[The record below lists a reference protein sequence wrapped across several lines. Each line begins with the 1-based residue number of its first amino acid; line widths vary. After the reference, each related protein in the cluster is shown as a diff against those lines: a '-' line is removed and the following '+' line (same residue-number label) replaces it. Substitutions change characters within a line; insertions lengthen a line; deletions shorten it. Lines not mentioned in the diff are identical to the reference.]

1 MLLGKTKKMIEER
14 EKELQMYLSN
24 NYKDEAYKSFMQ
36 YKDVINSLYEEG
48 KIGQK
53 DYEKLDKKIQELTK
67 MFTKYKH

>member
-1 MLLGKTKKMIEER
+1 MLLGKIKKMIEER
-14 EKELQMYLSN
+14 EKEMQMYLSN

-36 YKDVINSLYEEG
+36 YKGVINSLYEEG

>member
-14 EKELQMYLSN
+14 EKEMQMYLSN

-36 YKDVINSLYEEG
+36 YKGVINSLYEEG

>member
-48 KIGQK
+48 RIGQK

>member
-36 YKDVINSLYEEG
+36 YKGVINSLYEEG